1 MGKKVIIYEPND
13 VSGYGPLGML
23 RHLADIPYG
32 IYSNWERARRVLPEV
47 DLRLWGRPL
56 LQHVNA
62 DEHPDTSINEKTEA
76 AYYLHGAVPA
86 WHYPKLLDRL
96 DTVKALVWS
105 GEVIAARLEEAIQPT
120 PYFFT
125 HLKELP
131 HEDVSSEMDDIPH
144 HFWSFLD
151 LRQQAL
157 EFDVKFWLAENATDS
172 DFDPLLPMSHPEWIH
187 IHPDA
192 DVSTGAFLNATAGP
206 IVVDAGVLVPPFVTL
221 RGPLYLGPATQ
232 VKDGSSLRGS
242 IIGANCRI
250 GGEVANSIFL
260 PFVNKGHAGFVGS
273 SMIGSWVNLG
283 AQTTTSNL
291 KNNYG
296 SIRVRWGGEEQN
308 THLQFLGATLGDH
321 TKTAIGSLLN
331 TGFVTGIFV
340 NHFQNGLSDK
350 FVPSFTWG
358 NGRYEINKAIQT
370 ASQVMQRRNQEV
382 SHAMEALIRDIWQHP
397 ETAFRW

>member
-1 MGKKVIIYEPND
+1 MEKKVIIYEPND
-13 VSGYGPLGML
+13 VSGYGPLVML

-32 IYSNWERARRVLPEV
+32 IYSNWERARRVLPEA

-62 DEHPDTSINEKTEA
+62 DTHPDTSINEKTDD

-86 WHYPKLLDRL
+86 WHYPMLLERL
-96 DTVKALVWS
+96 ETAKALVWS
-105 GEVIAARLEEAIQPT
+105 GEVIAARIENAIPPA

-125 HLKELP
+125 HLKELS
-131 HEDVSSEMDDIPH
+131 HEDVSEEMDDIPL
-144 HFWSFLD
+144 HFWSFPD
-151 LRQQAL
+151 LISKAL
-157 EFDVKFWLAENATDS
+157 AFDSKLWLEENPTDTG
-172 DFDPLLPMSHPEWIH
+172 FDPLLPMNRPDQVH

-192 DVSTGAFLNATAGP
+192 EISTGAFLDATAGP
-206 IVVDAGVLVPPFVTL
+206 IVVDARVVVPPFVTL
-221 RGPLYLGPATQ
+221 RGPLYLGPETRI
-232 VKDGSSLRGS
+232 KDGAALRGCV
-242 IIGANCRI
+242 IGENCRI
-250 GGEVANSIFL
+250 GGEVANSVFL
-260 PFVNKGHAGFVGS
+260 PFSNKSHDGFVGN

-296 SIRVRWGGEEQN
+296 DIRVRWGGESYN
-308 THLQFLGATLGDH
+308 TTLQFLGATLGDH

-350 FVPSFTWG
+350 VVPSFTWG
-358 NGRYEINKAIQT
+358 NTRYEINKALQT
-370 ASQVMQRRNQEV
+370 ATLVAQRRDQDF